1 MGLVLSSMV
10 SVRVFV
16 RKFVVVFAR
25 HVSRSKRSSDVQ
37 NNGVCCFSHGVQ
49 HASAFND
56 VTPVSLSEYMYI
68 RSLAER
74 DVWHDGQCA
83 PRCVAVCGHHAFPRT
98 RFPRSLLQS
107 CLRSAQLT
115 RVRCGS
121 IEPPPILHF
130 QAQRR
135 PACYCGLVG
144 YHGYHERNCGCYL
157 ATSHR
162 IVCTSGSR
170 P

>member
-16 RKFVVVFAR
+16 RKFLVVFAR

-83 PRCVAVCGHHAFPRT
+83 PRCVALC
-98 RFPRSLLQS
+98 
-107 CLRSAQLT
+107 
-115 RVRCGS
+115 
-121 IEPPPILHF
+121 
-130 QAQRR
+130 
-135 PACYCGLVG
+135 
-144 YHGYHERNCGCYL
+144 
-157 ATSHR
+157 
-162 IVCTSGSR
+162 
-170 P
+170 